1 MKNDLDFYL
10 NQPYKIDIIKDA
22 ENNSYVAYCPELE
35 GCITSGRS
43 VLEAIE
49 NLEDAKRTW
58 LSSALEHNDP
68 ISAPDSFINFSG
80 QIRLRIPKS
89 LHRRNHRR
97 YKRQY
102 PFHRSEEAHIL
113 YNRCL
118 ERAEY
123 HHKNHNRAMSR

>member
-10 NQPYKIDIIKDA
+10 NQPYKIDIIKDT

-43 VLEAIE
+43 VFEAIE

-68 ISAPDSFINFSG
+68 IPAPDSLINFSG

-89 LHRRNHRR
+89 LHRSIYIKAREEGVSMN
-97 YKRQY
+97 QY
-102 PFHRSEEAHIL
+102 CIMKLSST
-113 YNRCL
+113 NG
-118 ERAEY
+118 
-123 HHKNHNRAMSR
+123 